1 MMRLILFE
9 TLAVPCSI
17 FLDKVLH
24 ILTSPQVFMLPLLRP
39 SFAGAIVYQGQVIPL
54 LTGNSPEKGE
64 EKINRQPAFALIC
77 EAEYGLVAI
86 PADRIVRITKAGEVS
101 SKIMSGCDSRD
112 ETCEIDDRDYRL
124 LDLNQVLDDS
134 GFTVCG

>member
-1 MMRLILFE
+1 
-9 TLAVPCSI
+9 
-17 FLDKVLH
+17 
-24 ILTSPQVFMLPLLRP
+24 MLPLLRP

-64 EKINRQPAFALIC
+64 EKVNRQPAFALIC

>member
-1 MMRLILFE
+1 
-9 TLAVPCSI
+9 
-17 FLDKVLH
+17 
-24 ILTSPQVFMLPLLRP
+24 MLPLLRP
-39 SFAGAIVYQGQVIPL
+39 SFVGGIVYHGQVIPL
-54 LTGNSPEKGE
+54 LAGNSPEKSEG
-64 EKINRQPAFALIC
+64 KVNRQPAFVLIC

-112 ETCEIDDRDYRL
+112 GTCDIDDRDYRL

-134 GFTVCG
+134 DFTVCG

>member
-17 FLDKVLH
+17 SLDKVLH
-24 ILTSPQVFMLPLLRP
+24 VLTSPQLFILPLLRP
-39 SFAGAIVYQGQVIPL
+39 SFVGAVVYQGQVIPML
-54 LTGNSPEKGE
+54 AGNASEKGE
-64 EKINRQPAFALIC
+64 GTVNRQPAFCLIC
-77 EAEYGLVAI
+77 EAEFGSVAI
-86 PADRIVRITKAGEVS
+86 PADKIVRITEAGEVS

-134 GFTVCG
+134 DFTVCG

>member
-1 MMRLILFE
+1 MRLILFE

-17 FLDKVLH
+17 SLDKVLH
-24 ILTSPQVFMLPLLRP
+24 VLTSPQLFMLPLLRS
-39 SFAGAIVYQGQVIPL
+39 SFVGAIVYQGQVIPL
-54 LTGNSPEKGE
+54 LAGNSPEKGE
-64 EKINRQPAFALIC
+64 GEVNRQPAFAIIC

-101 SKIMSGCDSRD
+101 SRVMPGCDSRD
-112 ETCEIDDRDYRL
+112 EKFEIGNHDYRL